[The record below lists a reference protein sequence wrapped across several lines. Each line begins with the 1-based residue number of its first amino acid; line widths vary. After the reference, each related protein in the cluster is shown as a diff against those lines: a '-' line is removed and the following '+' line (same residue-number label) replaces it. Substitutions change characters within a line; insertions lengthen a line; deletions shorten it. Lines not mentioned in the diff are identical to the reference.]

1 MPPRVTIALPVR
13 NGENFLGR
21 ALSSI
26 ASQTLTDYELLISD
40 NASTDRT
47 WAIIQQHAALD
58 PRVRAERLEEN
69 AGAAE
74 NFNRLVPKARAPL
87 FKWASHDDVLAPGF
101 LAACVGALDADAG
114 MVCCHTTTALI
125 DETDA
130 VRGVYQGQ
138 PGFAEADA
146 AERFERVITVPHRCF
161 HAFGVMRT
169 DVLAATGLIGA
180 YTGSDRTLIA
190 ELAMRGTLGMLEP
203 TLFGRRDHAE
213 ASIRKHVDER
223 ERAAWFD
230 PKLENAPPVG
240 PTWRRLLGYAE
251 AIERAG
257 LGWTGSRPYYEALSR
272 WIEGRHQTGRLVR
285 EMLAD
290 ELAVDIL

>member
-47 WAIIQQHAALD
+47 WAIVQQHAALD
-58 PRVRAERLEEN
+58 PRIRAERLEHN
-69 AGAAE
+69 VGAAA

-101 LAACVGALDADAG
+101 LAACVGALEGDAG

-130 VRGVYQGQ
+130 VRGVYEGQ
-138 PGFAEADA
+138 PGFDEADP
-146 AERFERVITVPHRCF
+146 AERFERVITLPHRCF

-169 DVLAATGLIGA
+169 AALAQTGMIGA

-190 ELAMRGTLGMLEP
+190 ELAIRGTLGMLEP

-230 PKLENAPPVG
+230 PALAGAPSAG

-257 LGWTGSRPYYEALSR
+257 LDWDGSRPFYRALAG
-272 WIEGRHQTGRLVR
+272 WIEGRHQTGRMVR
-285 EMLAD
+285 AMLAD
-290 ELAVDIL
+290 ELAVDIA